1 MAVSGLEGRGQVGW
15 GPGRAGGAPKWG
27 FSPRPWV
34 WLSGLARG
42 EVGGWGGQFR
52 GLLRA
57 LGRAAPWWAAWLRLG
72 PSGASCSWGV
82 CDNPCA
88 SITSLLGGSL

>member
-34 WLSGLARG
+34 WLSGLAGG
-42 EVGGWGGQFR
+42 EVGAGVGSSEGYSGPWGGQ
-52 GLLRA
+52 
-57 LGRAAPWWAAWLRLG
+57 
-72 PSGASCSWGV
+72 
-82 CDNPCA
+82 
-88 SITSLLGGSL
+88 LLGGRPG